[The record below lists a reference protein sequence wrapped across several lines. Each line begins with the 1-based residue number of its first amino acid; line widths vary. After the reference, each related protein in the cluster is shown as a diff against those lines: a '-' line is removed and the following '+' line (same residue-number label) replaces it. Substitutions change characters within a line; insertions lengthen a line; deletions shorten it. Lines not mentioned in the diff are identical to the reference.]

1 MGRQKMSRGAS
12 RSFLHYLIGCT
23 LMMSQVQRQWVYGG
37 PNEDAEDQIM
47 PGILPYRAV
56 GIPVQTSEPMQE
68 RVPWVSVPVVESS
81 IEKMEEGPEILL
93 VPKKRNFK
101 KMGGRMRIL
110 KHI

>member
-23 LMMSQVQRQWVYGG
+23 LMMSQVQGQWVYGG

-47 PGILPYRAV
+47 PGILPYRTSV
-56 GIPVQTSEPMQE
+56 GIPVQTSEPMKE

-81 IEKMEEGPEILL
+81 IEKMEEGPQILL
-93 VPKKRNFK
+93 VPKKRSFNFK
-101 KMGGRMRIL
+101 KMD
-110 KHI
+110 